1 MLQELEQGSK
11 RARRDREQLARREL
25 VSIIVV
31 LRLVLFELSFIRED
45 ATSSMTSRMRQP
57 RAVVLSIAG
66 YDPSSG
72 AGVTADIKTI
82 AAHACYGITCMTAI
96 TVQSTLGVKRVE
108 PLEGSLITE
117 TLNELAGDLDIAAI
131 KVGMLGSAEAARA
144 VAAFLKRSQ
153 PRNVVLDPILKS
165 SSGATLLSQEGLQVL
180 KERLLGIASV
190 ITPNL
195 EEAAALTGLR
205 VGNLEEMDDA
215 ARQLQRAGARNVI
228 ITGGQLDPPADLIRA
243 QGNGRAV
250 TMVGTKINS
259 SSTHGTGCAFS
270 TALACNLALGRTL
283 LDAAKAAKQY
293 VESALKK
300 APRLG
305 RGIGPVV

>member
-1 MLQELEQGSK
+1 
-11 RARRDREQLARREL
+11 
-25 VSIIVV
+25 
-31 LRLVLFELSFIRED
+31 
-45 ATSSMTSRMRQP
+45 
-57 RAVVLSIAG
+57 VLSIAG

-72 AGVTADIKTI
+72 AGITADIKTI

-108 PLEGSLITE
+108 PVEGSLITE
-117 TLNELAGDLDIAAI
+117 ILNELAGDLDIAAI

-153 PRNVVLDPILKS
+153 ARNVVLDPILKS
-165 SSGATLLSQEGLQVL
+165 SSGAALLSQEGLQVL
-180 KERLLGIASV
+180 KDRLLSVASV

-195 EEAAALTGLR
+195 EEAAALTGSR
-205 VGNLEEMDDA
+205 VSNIEEMEEA
-215 ARQLQRAGARNVI
+215 ARQLQRAGAHSVI
-228 ITGGQLDPPADLIRA
+228 ITGGQLDPPVDLVRGD
-243 QGNGRAV
+243 GNGRG
-250 TMVGTKINS
+250 GTLTGTRIHS

-270 TALACNLALGRTL
+270 TALACNLALGRNL
-283 LDAAKAAKQY
+283 MDAAKAAKQY
-293 VESALKK
+293 VETALKN